1 MLETPVNLTR
11 KQKDLLKDFSGQ
23 VEEGGERHSP
33 QASSWV
39 DGVKKFFDGLA
50 S

>member
-1 MLETPVNLTR
+1 
-11 KQKDLLKDFSGQ
+11 

-33 QASSWV
+33 QASSWM

-50 S
+50 G